1 MTEIKSPVQQM
12 RTLSRVVLLCILA
25 AVVFLVFRG
34 HHTDFTARARKPV
47 LELPIDKLLETNAY
61 EGPLAKKYPNQLFR
75 LDGQVTSVLDVRQ
88 KGRYGL
94 EQSVGMAL
102 LITPTPDTGSYMA
115 LFYEEETPKLKAV
128 HPGFHVVFL
137 CDRLNTNA
145 GQRMEGCTL
154 ERSDA
159 PDTSAG

>member
-12 RTLSRVVLLCILA
+12 RTLSMVIVAGIIA
-25 AVVFLVFRG
+25 TVAFVAFRSG
-34 HHTDFTARARKPV
+34 HTDFAARARKPV
-47 LELPIDKLLETNAY
+47 VELPIDKLLETNAY

-75 LDGQVTSVLDVRQ
+75 LDGEVTSVLDVRQ

-137 CDRLNTNA
+137 CDRLDTRVDK
-145 GQRMEGCTL
+145 RMEGCTL
-154 ERSDA
+154 EQSQA
-159 PDTSAG
+159 PDTSAS